1 MWDLGGAYELPTS
14 EPHTD
19 ASGSSSLL
27 PTPDAA
33 LFNNGQSVDAYLQR
47 KAREKAKGYNGNGGG
62 TSLCMFV
69 QLLPTPASRDHKGQ
83 RERAPRRGGR
93 TTPGAGQLPDVV
105 ALLPTPRATD
115 GTHGSPNQRGRKGDL
130 MLPSAVVQLLP
141 TPTVQDSQAARNATT
156 KRSDPNSKHHSG
168 QTLTD
173 VFWTGASTEP
183 QSHDGNATPENPH
196 QPPLF

>member
-1 MWDLGGAYELPTS
+1 MWDLGAAYELPMS
-14 EPHTD
+14 EPRTD
-19 ASGSSSLL
+19 ASESSSLL

-33 LFNNGQSVDAYLQR
+33 LFNDGQSVEAYLER

-62 TSLCMFV
+62 VALAMAV
-69 QLLPTPASRDHKGQ
+69 QLLPTPASRDHKGP

-115 GTHGSPNQRGRKGDL
+115 GTHGGPNQRGRKGDL
-130 MLPSAVVQLLP
+130 MLPSAVMLLP
-141 TPTVQDSQAARNATT
+141 TPTVKDADAARNATCS
-156 KRSDPNSKHHSG
+156 RSDPNSKHHSG

-173 VFWTGASTEP
+173 VFWTGASTET
-183 QSHDGNATPENPH
+183 QLHDGNPTPENPH